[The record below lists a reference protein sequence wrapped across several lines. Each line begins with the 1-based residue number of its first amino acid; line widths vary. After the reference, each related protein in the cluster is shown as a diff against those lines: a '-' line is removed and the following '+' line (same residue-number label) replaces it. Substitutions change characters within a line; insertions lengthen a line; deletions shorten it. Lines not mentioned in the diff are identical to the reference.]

1 VPDIVIS
8 ADSVRS
14 PEMRHE
20 VPLAI
25 GDPFLYLEHEG
36 KRLVVVTSFEVER
49 VQSVGVPAIAPEA
62 LGMDELL
69 AQGLT
74 REKMELEVAVRACE
88 RLGIISAAV
97 PPSFPLELA
106 ERLRAAGIRLE
117 VDRDLFE
124 GRRRA
129 KNDAEQAGVRRAQRA
144 AEAGMARVAEL
155 LRASSPG
162 PDGVLRLDS
171 EPLTSERL
179 RAEAEQAVLASGA
192 TGEDLIV
199 AAGAQGAVGHEPGTG
214 PIRAG
219 DPVIADIFP
228 RDRETGCYADMT
240 RTFVVGEPS
249 QELVDYHG
257 LCREA
262 LDLTMKEAKPG
273 VRGAD
278 LHRLVCELFER
289 HGQPTQLSKQPGET
303 LRDGFFHSLGHG
315 VGLEVHEAP
324 GLGRNGA
331 ALVPGDVIAVE
342 PGLYRHDR
350 GGCRLEDLLLVTDD
364 GVELLTEYPY
374 DLTP

>member
-1 VPDIVIS
+1 MPDIVIY

-25 GDPFLYLEHEG
+25 GDEFLYLEHEA
-36 KRLVVVTSFEVER
+36 KRLVVVTSFEVGR
-49 VQSVGVPAIAPEA
+49 LQAIGVPAMPPEA
-62 LGMDELL
+62 FGMDELL

-74 REKMELEVAVRACE
+74 RPEMELEVAVRACE
-88 RLGIISAAV
+88 RLGISSASV

-106 ERLRAAGIRLE
+106 ERLRAAGIGLR
-117 VDRDLFE
+117 VDRELFE
-124 GRRRA
+124 SRRRA
-129 KNDAEQAGVRRAQRA
+129 KSEAEQAGVRRAQRA

-162 PDGVLRLDS
+162 PDGVLVAES

-179 RAEAEQAVLASGA
+179 RGEAELAILACGA
-192 TGEDLIV
+192 TGDDLIV

-219 DPVIADIFP
+219 EPVIADIFP
-228 RDRETGCYADMT
+228 RDKESGCYADMT

-249 QELVDYHG
+249 QELVEYHA
-257 LCREA
+257 LCRQA
-262 LDLTMKEAKPG
+262 LELTMEAARPG

-278 LHRLVCELFER
+278 LHRLVCDLFAR
-289 HGQPTQLSKQPGET
+289 HGHPTQLSKPPGQT

-324 GLGRNGA
+324 ALGRNGG
-331 ALVPGDVIAVE
+331 ALVAGDVIAVE

-350 GGCRLEDLLLVTDD
+350 GGCRLEDLLLVTED
-364 GVELLTEYPY
+364 GVELLTQYPY
-374 DLTP
+374 DLAP